1 MGLIIEIRTREQKK
15 GGHVY
20 VRWKKVP
27 FQFEGT

>member
-1 MGLIIEIRTREQKK
+1 MGLITRIRTRKQNK

-20 VRWKKVP
+20 VRWKKVS

>member
-1 MGLIIEIRTREQKK
+1 MGLIKGIRTIEQKK

-27 FQFEGT
+27 FQLEGT